1 MAANP
6 DGFASIEEAVASV
19 AAYNPIRRATTNP
32 DGLRKNLRIREDGR
46 LHWHWD
52 PRAFI
57 GSSPSAPSALIKELS
72 ADTNKELPKI
82 CENIRT
88 PTRLDRG
95 LLSACFADGRIAQ
108 LTQLITHARL

>member
-1 MAANP
+1 MRISDWSSDVCSSDVAALILVDIVLHPTASGVEKIRHFMAANP

-57 GSSPSAPSALIKELS
+57 GSSDRKS
-72 ADTNKELPKI
+72 
-82 CENIRT
+82 
-88 PTRLDRG
+88 TRLN
-95 LLSACFADGRIAQ
+95 SSP
-108 LTQLITHARL
+108 

>member
-72 ADTNKELPKI
+72 AETNKELPKI
-82 CENIRT
+82 CENISA
-88 PTRLDRG
+88 PTLRSEERRVG
-95 LLSACFADGRIAQ
+95 KECGSTWRSRCAQ
-108 LTQLITHARL
+108 YQYTK